1 MRRFIVLPLLVLLAA
16 CTDTGPI
23 GPDGPDGPLFA
34 KLEKCSPWP
43 TCHNGSDGDTEGEY
57 TIADLG
63 TLPGNISSRGSGI
76 TVNGGRIQV
85 VGMSGGGKAGLEVAT
100 RWTVDS
106 DGIVTEVD
114 SLEMP
119 VGTKYAWALA
129 ITKTGI
135 AVGQSSFRPV
145 CWDANGSINSL
156 LLGDNVPRG
165 RANDVSLVDGD
176 VFIVGQQR
184 TTPAQAVYWV
194 GSPFALRLLPIF
206 ETDKHASAQAVNS
219 QGTIAGYSTG
229 PHAVVWHPDAQWAY
243 RFCDLGLNS
252 IAFGISEATDGLVH
266 VAGYTT
272 TDHFA
277 TVWTVNLDATQWDQL
292 NQNQPATCETTVR
305 SLDFH
310 SEFRDVNAQ
319 GDAVGEDSG
328 KHSAILWTG
337 GESNALVYLPSLPHK
352 GLSSDFAFAISADGT
367 YIAGRSRTTK
377 RSTHAVL
384 WTRKD

>member
-1 MRRFIVLPLLVLLAA
+1 MRKFIVLPLLVLLAA
-16 CTDTGPI
+16 CTDDGVIMPV
-23 GPDGPDGPLFA
+23 GPDGPLFA
-34 KLEKCSPWP
+34 KKCSSPP
-43 TCHNGSDGDTEGEY
+43 CDKGGGGGGDADGEY

-63 TLPGNISSRGSGI
+63 TLSGNTASMGSGI
-76 TVNGGRIQV
+76 NVNLAGGIQV
-85 VGMSGGGKAGLEVAT
+85 VGMSWGGEAGLEESTV
-100 RWTVDS
+100 WTVVS
-106 DGIVTEVD
+106 TGGVTVAP
-114 SLEMP
+114 LEMRD
-119 VGTKYAWALA
+119 TQYAWALA
-129 ITKTGI
+129 ITETGI
-135 AVGQSSFRPV
+135 AVGQSGFRPV
-145 CWDANGSINSL
+145 YWDANGSINSL
-156 LLGDNVPRG
+156 LLGDNVTRG
-165 RANDVSLVDGD
+165 RANDVSLVDGE

-206 ETDKHASAQAVNS
+206 EAGKHASAQAVNS

-229 PHAVVWHPDAQWAY
+229 PHAVVWHPDGAGDY
-243 RFCDLGLNS
+243 RVCDLGLNS
-252 IAFGISEATDGLVH
+252 IAFGISEATTDGLLVH

-277 TVWTVNLDATQWDQL
+277 TVWTVNLGDTQWQPD
-292 NQNQPATCETTVR
+292 QPATCAATVR

-328 KHSAILWTG
+328 KHSAILWPG
-337 GESNALVYLPSLPHK
+337 GGSNALVYLPSLPHK

-384 WTRKD
+384 WTRKN